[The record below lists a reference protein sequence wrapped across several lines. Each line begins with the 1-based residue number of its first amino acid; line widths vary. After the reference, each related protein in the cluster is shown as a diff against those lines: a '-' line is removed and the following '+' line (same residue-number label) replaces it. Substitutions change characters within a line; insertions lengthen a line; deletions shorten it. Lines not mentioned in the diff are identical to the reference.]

1 MRKINAI
8 NFTIFKRI
16 QTNQDFKIPHINMQL
31 LLAEMQ
37 HLKKYHMKHKRKK
50 ILYMILR
57 RHELW

>member
-50 ILYMILR
+50 IL
-57 RHELW
+57 